1 MSCVFDKEVQTEIFE
16 VYPYEHL
23 FPVILP
29 QTKQDQKHAI
39 TVIWLTLSGLSA
51 MDFILRYSK

>member
-39 TVIWLTLSGLSA
+39 TVIWLTLSGLS
-51 MDFILRYSK
+51 FILRYSK